1 MKKHVFPLIIM
12 LLSILCWVIFYN
24 KLPSQIPMQWGVDG
38 TVNSYAPKLQ
48 AAFTHNGILLFLYAL
63 LVLSPK
69 MDPRKQNYQKFS
81 RSYRIITLA
90 IMLVLFLLNISVLL
104 ASLGYNLNVTTITPI
119 LVGILFIILGNY
131 MQTVKPNFF
140 IGIRTAWTL
149 SNEQVWRKTHR
160 LGSKLFILG
169 GLLFFVTPFVPERL
183 LFPLIISIILA
194 VVLIPTLYSY
204 VQYRKLTE

>member
-12 LLSILCWVIFYN
+12 SLSILCWVILYN

-48 AAFTHNGILLFLYAL
+48 AAFTHNGILLFLYAV

-69 MDPRKQNYQKFS
+69 MDPRKQNYPKFS

-169 GLLFFVTPFVPERL
+169 GILFFVTPFVPEQL

-204 VQYRKLTE
+204 VQYRKITE

>member
-1 MKKHVFPLIIM
+1 MKKHVFPLVIM
-12 LLSILCWVIFYN
+12 SLSILWWVILYN

-48 AAFTHNGILLFLYAL
+48 AAFTHNGILLFLYAV

-69 MDPRKQNYQKFS
+69 MDPRKQNYPKFS

-169 GLLFFVTPFVPERL
+169 GILFFVTPFVPEQL

-204 VQYRKLTE
+204 VQYRKITK

>member
-169 GLLFFVTPFVPERL
+169 GLLFFVTPFVPEQL

>member
-12 LLSILCWVIFYN
+12 ALSILCWAIFYN

-48 AAFTHNGILLFLYAL
+48 AAFTHNGILLFLYAV

-69 MDPRKQNYQKFS
+69 MDPRKQNYPKFS

-169 GLLFFVTPFVPERL
+169 GILFFVTPFVPEQL

-204 VQYRKLTE
+204 VQYRKITK

>member
-12 LLSILCWVIFYN
+12 SLSILCWVILYN

-48 AAFTHNGILLFLYAL
+48 AAFTHNGILLFLYAV

-69 MDPRKQNYQKFS
+69 MDPRKQNYPKFS

-169 GLLFFVTPFVPERL
+169 GILFFVTPFVPEQL

-204 VQYRKLTE
+204 VQYRKITK

>member
-12 LLSILCWVIFYN
+12 SLSILCWVILYN
-24 KLPSQIPMQWGVDG
+24 KLPPQIPMQWGVDG

-48 AAFTHNGILLFLYAL
+48 AAFTHNGILLFLYAV

-69 MDPRKQNYQKFS
+69 MDPRKQNYPKFS

-169 GLLFFVTPFVPERL
+169 GILFFVTPFVPEQL

-204 VQYRKLTE
+204 VQYRKITK

>member
-1 MKKHVFPLIIM
+1 MKKHVFPLII
-12 LLSILCWVIFYN
+12 LSLSILCWVIFYN

-69 MDPRKQNYQKFS
+69 MDPRKQNYPKFS

-169 GLLFFVTPFVPERL
+169 GILFFVTPFVPEQL

-204 VQYRKLTE
+204 VQYRKITK

>member
-12 LLSILCWVIFYN
+12 SLSILCWVILYN
-24 KLPSQIPMQWGVDG
+24 NLPSQIPMQWGVDG

-48 AAFTHNGILLFLYAL
+48 AAFTHNGILLFLYTV

-69 MDPRKQNYQKFS
+69 MDPRKQNYPKFS

-169 GLLFFVTPFVPERL
+169 GILFFVTPFVPEQL

-204 VQYRKLTE
+204 VQYRKITE

>member
-12 LLSILCWVIFYN
+12 SLSILCWVILYN

-38 TVNSYAPKLQ
+38 NVNSYAPKLQ
-48 AAFTHNGILLFLYAL
+48 AAFTHNGILLFLYAV

-169 GLLFFVTPFVPERL
+169 GLLFFVTPFLPEQL

-204 VQYRKLTE
+204 VQYRKITE

>member
-12 LLSILCWVIFYN
+12 SLSILCWVILYN

-169 GLLFFVTPFVPERL
+169 GLLFFVTPFVPEQL

-204 VQYRKLTE
+204 VQYRKMTE

>member
-12 LLSILCWVIFYN
+12 SLSILCWAILYN

-169 GLLFFVTPFVPERL
+169 GLLFFVTPFVPEQL

-204 VQYRKLTE
+204 VQYRKMTE

>member
-12 LLSILCWVIFYN
+12 ALSILCWAIFYN

-48 AAFTHNGILLFLYAL
+48 AAFTHNGILLFLYAV

-69 MDPRKQNYQKFS
+69 MDPRKQNYPKFS

-90 IMLVLFLLNISVLL
+90 IMLVLFLLNLSVLL
-104 ASLGYNLNVTTITPI
+104 ASLGYNLNITTITPI

-169 GLLFFVTPFVPERL
+169 GLLFFVTPFVPEQL

-204 VQYRKLTE
+204 IQYRKMTE

>member
-12 LLSILCWVIFYN
+12 SLSILCWVILYN

-48 AAFTHNGILLFLYAL
+48 AAFTHNGILLFLYAV

-69 MDPRKQNYQKFS
+69 MDPRKQNYPKFS

-169 GLLFFVTPFVPERL
+169 GLLFFVTPFVPEQL

-194 VVLIPTLYSY
+194 IVLIPTLYSY
-204 VQYRKLTE
+204 IQYRKITE